1 MLDVKEIRNKIV
13 CLLRDYPVMCRKIA
27 LLRYEWEHPCEITES
42 EMLNAMAYSQ
52 KRTGLRSPV
61 GHVSDKTYHTAVNY
75 RDQAAYCNRE
85 EAAEIEA
92 ELVRLEQKKY
102 RLEYCVSQLPEEQGM
117 VLRGLYFENMEQK
130 GLVSKLNLSDSTIR
144 RYRDKGLDAL
154 AEMYYTLIK
163 AGAVIE
169 W

>member
-52 KRTGLRSPV
+52 KRTDLRSPV

-92 ELVRLEQKKY
+92 EITLQSYSGHFSFRGVRKSASG
-102 RLEYCVSQLPEEQGM
+102 V
-117 VLRGLYFENMEQK
+117 F
-130 GLVSKLNLSDSTIR
+130 NLSFPRT
-144 RYRDKGLDAL
+144 
-154 AEMYYTLIK
+154 
-163 AGAVIE
+163 
-169 W
+169 